1 MNNHIPSGYK
11 QTEGGVIPEDWNV
24 VTLNGITSE
33 IGDGIHAT
41 PQYSANGDYFFANG
55 NNIQN
60 GRIVITKET
69 KSADASEFKKYRK
82 DLSDRT
88 LLLSINGTIGNVAL

>member
-1 MNNHIPSGYK
+1 MNTAKRSRLSPLNSPFK
-11 QTEGGVIPEDWNV
+11 QTEAGVIPEDWSV

-41 PQYSANGDYFFANG
+41 PQYSASGDYFFVNG

-69 KSADASEFKKYRK
+69 KSADASELTF
-82 DLSDRT
+82 RT
-88 LLLSINGTIGNVAL
+88 NENWFWRIK